1 MESKGKYG
9 NNHNQK
15 HSEHHS
21 QHKHGE
27 HEHHGQNVNARHN
40 HHEKEHRNHIQPEHN
55 HHSHNE
61 SEHRSH
67 NHHDHHEGGHDKHHG
82 HSIGDFK
89 KRFWVS
95 LVLTIPISY
104 LSMMI
109 QMLFGYHVDFPGD
122 TFLLF
127 LLSTIVFFYGGKTF
141 LLGAWSE
148 IKEKAPGMML
158 LITLAIVTAY
168 VYSTLTAFFI
178 EGSDFYFELATLI
191 VIMLLGHWIEMKSIM
206 GASKA
211 LEELIKLMPKEAH
224 KIDASGN
231 ILDVSVEDLKPGD
244 HILVKP
250 GEKIPL
256 DGIIFE
262 GHSTVDESMLTGE
275 SVPVEKITGMNAIG
289 GAINGEGILKIKVSK
304 TGSDTYLAQVIQLVS
319 DAEKT
324 KSKAQGFADTAA
336 KWLFYVAIVAG
347 IITLAYWWVT
357 GDFDFALERMVT
369 VLIIACPHALGLAT
383 PLVTSRSTSIA
394 AKNGL
399 LIRNRTSFESAFRIN
414 RIVFDKTGTLT
425 EGNFGVT
432 DIHPND
438 GVSEEELLKLAY
450 SVETQSEHPIAKGIV
465 KEGKKR
471 NLDIYEVTDYQNL
484 TGKGLVA
491 KVSGSEIAI
500 VSPGVLRENNISFD
514 EKTYEKLAQEGKT
527 VIFVLKDNLLQ
538 GMIALAD
545 IIRESSYKVIKE
557 LNNLGIETVM
567 MTGDNK
573 RVANYVGKKLGMT
586 QVIAE
591 VLPHEKS
598 NNVRALKEGGK
609 KVAMVGDGVN
619 DAPALAEADLGI
631 AIGAGTDVAIETADV
646 VLVNSNPVDILS
658 TLKLSKA
665 SHRKMVQNL
674 GWAAGYNI
682 LAIPLAAGVLYG
694 AGIVITP
701 AIGAAVMSLSTIIC
715 AINAQLLKI
724 NNK

>member
-1 MESKGKYG
+1 MESKGKESH
-9 NNHNQK
+9 NHN
-15 HSEHHS
+15 HHHHDHHS
-21 QHKHGE
+21 QNKHEE
-27 HEHHGQNVNARHN
+27 HEHHGHNVTESHY
-40 HHEKEHRNHIQPEHN
+40 HHKNKHSNHIHHEHN
-55 HHSHNE
+55 HNQHTEQKHHSHTY
-61 SEHRSH
+61 HGQ
-67 NHHDHHEGGHDKHHG
+67 HEGGHDKHHG

-89 KRFWVS
+89 KRFWIS

-127 LLSTIVFFYGGKTF
+127 LLSTIVFFYGGKPF

-148 IKEKAPGMML
+148 IKERAPGMML

-168 VYSTLTAFFI
+168 IYSTLTAFFI

-231 ILDVSVEDLKPGD
+231 IVEVSVEDLKPGD
-244 HILVKP
+244 QILIKP
-250 GEKIPL
+250 GEKVPL

-275 SVPVEKITGMNAIG
+275 SVPVEKTTGMEAIG
-289 GAINGEGILKIKVSK
+289 GAINGDGVLKVNVTK

-347 IITLAYWWVT
+347 VITLAYWWVT

-399 LIRNRTSFESAFRIN
+399 LIRNRTSFESAFKIN

-432 DIHPND
+432 DIHPNN

-465 KEGKKR
+465 NEGKKR
-471 NLDIYEVTDYQNL
+471 NLTLYDVTDYQNL
-484 TGKGLVA
+484 TGKGLIA
-491 KVSGSEIAI
+491 KVEGSEIAI
-500 VSPGVLRENNISFD
+500 VSPGVLRENKILFN
-514 EKTYEKLAQEGKT
+514 EKIYEKLAQEGKT
-527 VIFVLKDNLLQ
+527 VIFVLKDNVLQ

-557 LNNLGIETVM
+557 LNDLGIETVM
-567 MTGDNK
+567 MTGDNN

-598 NNVRALKEGGK
+598 NNVKALKQGGK

-658 TLKLSKA
+658 TLKLSRA

-682 LAIPLAAGVLYG
+682 IAIPLAAGVLYSVG
-694 AGIVITP
+694 VVITP

-724 NNK
+724 NND